1 MLILGV
7 SAYFHDAAAA
17 IVLDGKVL
25 AAAQEERFTR
35 IKNDASFP
43 IHSIK
48 YCMEFAGATLDE
60 LDAVVFY
67 DKPLLKLERLLE
79 SYHTG
84 APAGSGVLSDGH
96 AGMDEAEDDAEEGH
110 PG

>member
-43 IHSIK
+43 IHAVR

-60 LDAVVFY
+60 LARSYNVIRATIA
-67 DKPLLKLERLLE
+67 RLR
-79 SYHTG
+79 
-84 APAGSGVLSDGH
+84 A
-96 AGMDEAEDDAEEGH
+96 
-110 PG
+110 